1 MVPLW
6 YRYLMAMNLRLSEA
20 QSQALRDLAAQEG
33 ISMQE
38 AALTAID
45 EYIARRDQRMKSAIE
60 RVLSEDKDLLDRLGQ

>member
-1 MVPLW
+1 
-6 YRYLMAMNLRLSEA
+6 MAMNLRLSDEH
-20 QSQALRDLAAQEG
+20 SDALRKLASQEG

-45 EYIARRDQRMKSAIE
+45 EYISRRDLRMKSAIE

>member
-6 YRYLMAMNLRLSEA
+6 YRFGMAMNLRLSEA
-20 QSQALRDLAAQEG
+20 QSQALRDLATQEG